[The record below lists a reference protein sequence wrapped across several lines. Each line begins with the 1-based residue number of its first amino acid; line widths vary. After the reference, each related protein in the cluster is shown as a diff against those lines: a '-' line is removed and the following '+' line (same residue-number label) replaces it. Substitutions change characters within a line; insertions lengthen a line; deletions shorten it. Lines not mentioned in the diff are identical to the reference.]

1 MRQKLSN
8 NLKLGIIGDT
18 GDTSPHPSL
27 VPIECDPI
35 EKIDPLSI
43 CWWCDEAMGPC
54 HKCAGIDLSEF
65 EKRVSGWLMI
75 LESCDHFCCG
85 LPANVC
91 HAKTLALLIKEGK
104 NDKK

>member
-43 CWWCDEAMGPC
+43 CWWCDEAMG
-54 HKCAGIDLSEF
+54 
-65 EKRVSGWLMI
+65 RV
-75 LESCDHFCCG
+75 
-85 LPANVC
+85 
-91 HAKTLALLIKEGK
+91 ALHLVMVVSTRSWRMMEVTRLRSMARRWEVLRPSLKPPLR
-104 NDKK
+104 